1 MSNMEMIE
9 KLTLGTDDV
18 ETVTIELDDG
28 TKQEAVLRPLTDGEL
43 TKLQVLEKKPYTM
56 RMKMNR
62 NGEKVPVDREDML
75 KSDEDNE
82 MDVSMGDFTESQAKS
97 MYTAVAWSL
106 SVDEN
111 IPVKSV
117 EGMRKGVPEL
127 LFKEVI
133 RISCLTESDLSAIKN
148 FRKF

>member
-56 RMKMNR
+56 HMKMNR

-82 MDVSMGDFTESQAKS
+82 MDVSMGDFTESQAKAL
-97 MYTAVAWSL
+97 YTAVAWSL

-111 IPVKSV
+111 ISVKSV
-117 EGMRKGVPEL
+117 EGMMKGVPEL

-133 RISCLTESDLSAIKN
+133 RISCLNESDLSAIKN